1 METQFLLFVSIF
13 CTLIIHAEGIKP
25 IVFMHGI
32 VAAADEA
39 DPLRGFVEEAFP
51 GTNVTSINAFNHLQS
66 VVPMWTQ
73 INTIKEMVRDSLVN
87 SPDGVNLI
95 CFSQGGLICR
105 GLLSVL
111 PHNVNNFI
119 SVSSPQAGQYGDTMY
134 LKYFFPNYL
143 KQNVYK
149 FFYTQAGQQWS
160 IANYWHDP
168 HQETLYKQ
176 HNKFLAALDNDTATP
191 NATMYKDNFLRLKK
205 LIMIGG
211 PDDGVITP
219 WQSSHFGFYDA
230 NDTVVPMEKQRFY
243 EQDSFGLKTLDARG
257 DIYTYIVPGV
267 QHTNWIKNRM
277 VFEKFIKPWLTE

>member
-1 METQFLLFVSIF
+1 MVTRFMFLALTYMLVD
-13 CTLIIHAEGIKP
+13 HAESIRP
-25 IVFMHGI
+25 IIFMHGI
-32 VAAADEA
+32 IAAPDEA
-39 DPLRGFVEEAFP
+39 DPLKGFVEEAFP
-51 GTNVTSINAFNHLQS
+51 GTNVTAINAFNHLQS

-73 INTIKEMVRDSLVN
+73 VNTIKEMVRDAMVN
-87 SPDGVNLI
+87 NPEGVNLI

-134 LKYFFPNYL
+134 LQYFFPNYL

-149 FFYTQAGQQWS
+149 FFYSDVGQQWS

-168 HQETLYKQ
+168 HQEALYTQ
-176 HNKFLAALDNDTATP
+176 YNKFLAALDNDTATP
-191 NATMYKDNFLRLKK
+191 NATQYKNNFLRLKK

-219 WQSSHFGFYDA
+219 WQSSHFGFYDG
-230 NDTVVPMEKQRFY
+230 NETVVPMKNQKFY
-243 EQDSFGLKTLDARG
+243 EQDSFGLKTLDTRG
-257 DIYTYIVPGV
+257 DVVTHIVPGV
-267 QHTNWIKNRM
+267 QHTHWMKTRM
-277 VFEKFIKPWLTE
+277 VFEKFIKPWLTG